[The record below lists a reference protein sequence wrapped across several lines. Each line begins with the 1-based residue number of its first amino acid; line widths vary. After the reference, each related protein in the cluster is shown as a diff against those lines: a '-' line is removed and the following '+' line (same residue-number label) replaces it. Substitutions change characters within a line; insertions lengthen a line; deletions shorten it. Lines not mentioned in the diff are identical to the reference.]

1 MRITATTA
9 GWDLVAERGGTLA
22 FVFALAKTH
31 TDRQREKQFIDLHA
45 IRRVNGGQ
53 IVIVVGKLC
62 LCYHKGRRASG
73 GFLIEFVENVPLDGH
88 LLFLPP
94 TSLRVSQLRAQ
105 SC

>member
-1 MRITATTA
+1 MGLGSRK
-9 GWDLVAERGGTLA
+9 RGTLA

-94 TSLRVSQLRAQ
+94 TSLRVFQLRAQ